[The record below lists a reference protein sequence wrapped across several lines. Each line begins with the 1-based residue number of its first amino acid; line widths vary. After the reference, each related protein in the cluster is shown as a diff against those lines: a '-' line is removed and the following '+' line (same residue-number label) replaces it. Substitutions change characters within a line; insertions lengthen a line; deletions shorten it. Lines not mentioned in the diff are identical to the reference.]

1 MFVQFNPIKTFPIK
15 SDGIGCLF
23 EKQRKHRNFQRP
35 CSKSAS
41 KKISGGNSK
50 AAEFFYAE
58 ENEQSLK
65 VLPIQRTIAVE
76 DSHLS

>member
-23 EKQRKHRNFQRP
+23 EKQRKHLNFQRP

-50 AAEFFYAE
+50 AAEFF
-58 ENEQSLK
+58 LC
-65 VLPIQRTIAVE
+65 
-76 DSHLS
+76 